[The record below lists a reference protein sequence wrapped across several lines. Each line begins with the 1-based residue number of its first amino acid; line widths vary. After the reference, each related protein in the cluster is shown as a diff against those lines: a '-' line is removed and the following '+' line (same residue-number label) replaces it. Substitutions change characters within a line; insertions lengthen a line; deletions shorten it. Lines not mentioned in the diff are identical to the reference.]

1 MILSLV
7 LKFNLPGPVLISLK
21 AEIEGIKSESWALY
35 YCSVMSETLMEIFL
49 VDGRLY
55 ESAKQGDQ
63 EMVLVLRILSS
74 YRPAV
79 ATES

>member
-1 MILSLV
+1 
-7 LKFNLPGPVLISLK
+7 
-21 AEIEGIKSESWALY
+21 
-35 YCSVMSETLMEIFL
+35 MEIFL